1 MTIFSELIPKEQAK
15 PRNSQSFHERGLTG
29 YFKRCCL
36 RARLLIYQASK
47 AVIFASPGK
56 VEDTSHTS
64 FQPVPIIKPNYQE
77 LCRRSL
83 YTHLGPKYYS
93 RDLKAPGSLGPN
105 SQQDLCSCISQD
117 CSKQTVLNGCR
128 STSTPTPTHCGY
140 TPWPNTEEMGKNVH
154 LPFFFQKTTQQHIFP
169 AGN

>member
-1 MTIFSELIPKEQAK
+1 MLFSVLYRISSKYLLWWEKALLWYGSFTRWKPRYASSYILETKKQFLMAVWVLAMTIFSGLIPKEQAK

-93 RDLKAPGSLGPN
+93 SHLKAPGSLGPN
-105 SQQDLCSCISQD
+105 SQQDLCSCIS
-117 CSKQTVLNGCR
+117 
-128 STSTPTPTHCGY
+128 
-140 TPWPNTEEMGKNVH
+140 
-154 LPFFFQKTTQQHIFP
+154 
-169 AGN
+169 